1 MTPNLK
7 QLALATLL
15 GATAMAATA
24 QEAHLRLAT
33 AFPENTAW
41 SQEIIKWSERVNA
54 QGKGL
59 VKINFVGGPRA
70 VPTFEIGNAVKSG
83 VVDIALSPGAFYT
96 NVFPEADTLKMAQIP
111 IAEQRKNGAVDYINK
126 VWNEKGN
133 MQYLA
138 RMVEGYPFHIFLTKK
153 PEKLDFTGQK
163 IRVSPAIRP
172 ALQALNGNPI
182 NVPPGEI
189 YTALE
194 RNVIDGY
201 GWSIGGV
208 FDLNLAAMTK
218 YRVDPGFYDA
228 DVSIVMNLDKWK
240 SLNPQQRDFIQKMAM
255 EVEANSGYWRKEGED
270 EKRKQN
276 SSGIQPVTF
285 SPAETTKYLDKVYEA
300 GWTDLIKLSPVHGPK
315 LRALLSAS
323 K

>member
-1 MTPNLK
+1 MSTFKKIVVAAALG
-7 QLALATLL
+7 LA
-15 GATAMAATA
+15 AAAASA
-24 QEAHLRLAT
+24 QEAQLRLAT

-59 VKINFVGGPRA
+59 VKINFIGGPRA

-83 VVDIALSPGAFYT
+83 VVDLALSPGAFYT
-96 NVFPEADTLKMAQIP
+96 NVFPEADMLKMAQIP
-111 IAEQRKNGAVDYINK
+111 IAEQRKNGAVDYINR

-153 PEKLDFTGQK
+153 VDKLDLTGAK

-172 ALQALNGNPI
+172 AVQAMNGNPI
-182 NVPPGEI
+182 VIPPGEI

-201 GWSIGGV
+201 GWSIGGI
-208 FDLNLAAMTK
+208 FDLNLAGLTK
-218 YRVDPGFYDA
+218 FRVDPGFYDA
-228 DVSIVMNLDKWK
+228 DVSLIMNLDKWK
-240 SLNPQQRDFIQKMAM
+240 GLNQKQRDFLQKMAM
-255 EVEANSGYWRKEGED
+255 EVEANSAYWRKEGED

-276 SSGIQPVTF
+276 STGIQPITF
-285 SPAETTKYLDKVYEA
+285 GAAETAKYLDSVYEA
-300 GWTDLIKLSPVHGPK
+300 GWNDLIKNSPVHGPK
-315 LRALLSAS
+315 LRSLLSKS

>member
-1 MTPNLK
+1 MIRNLK
-7 QLALATLL
+7 RLALAASL
-15 GATAMAATA
+15 GFTALAATA
-24 QEAHLRLAT
+24 QEAQLRLAT

-83 VVDIALSPGAFYT
+83 VIDIALSPGAFYT
-96 NVFPEADTLKMAQIP
+96 NVFPEADMLKMAEIS
-111 IAEQRKNGAVDYINK
+111 IAEQRRNGAVDYINK

-153 PEKLDFTGQK
+153 TDKLDLTGQK

-172 ALQALNGNPI
+172 AVQALNGNPI

-208 FDLNLAAMTK
+208 FDLNLAGLTK

-240 SLNPQQRDFIQKMAM
+240 SLNQQQRDFIQKMAL

-276 SSGIQPVTF
+276 SSGIQPITF
-285 SPAETTKYLDKVYEA
+285 GAAETTKYLNTVYEA
-300 GWTDLIKLSPVHGPK
+300 GWADLIKLSPVHGPN
-315 LRALLSAS
+315 LRKLLSAR